1 VQANASMQK
10 ETKEPRL
17 VLTGS
22 NNRNYAVDMRSE
34 EQVLHLMLTIVLMWV
49 LENRRNLNILYIQYV
64 HESNVR
70 SSLFILRTSLNSRF
84 VGRVRM
90 IW

>member
-1 VQANASMQK
+1 MQK

-34 EQVLHLMLTIVLMWV
+34 EFLHLMIAIALMWV
-49 LENRRNLNILYIQYV
+49 LENRRNLNILYSIYSMYTSQMLGQVY
-64 HESNVR
+64 
-70 SSLFILRTSLNSRF
+70 LFSVL
-84 VGRVRM
+84 V
-90 IW
+90 